1 MAARKVRNKKSIY
14 IKWAECYR
22 LWFRGETANNCV
34 RRRLGWYK
42 QMIRWNADVCW
53 HLIVYWHITRNRMLL
68 VGLSEV
74 YWCLN
79 DDGQVFCTD
88 VSKLAQLLMANS
100 VRLRI
105 EKNILVTAI

>member
-1 MAARKVRNKKSIY
+1 
-14 IKWAECYR
+14 
-22 LWFRGETANNCV
+22 
-34 RRRLGWYK
+34 
-42 QMIRWNADVCW
+42 
-53 HLIVYWHITRNRMLL
+53 MLL

-105 EKNILVTAI
+105 EKNILVTTI